1 MAEEVVRDFDANMVK
16 AEEIKVFLRRLYYDP
31 EFSTLFNRPVL
42 TMLITAT
49 DYLHSNLNVLKV
61 KYLSKP

>member
-1 MAEEVVRDFDANMVK
+1 MEDQIVKDFDASMERAN
-16 AEEIKVFLRRLYYDP
+16 EIKDFLKKLYYDP

-42 TMLITAT
+42 TMLITAAE
-49 DYLHSNLNVLKV
+49 YLNSNLLVLKI